1 MKKLFNILI
10 HSKFTKDIA
19 VYTLFAILQKCIP
32 FLLYPLFARI
42 FSEEEMGFYI
52 LYQAIYVLALPVFT
66 LSSDVAITVNFYKLE
81 WICFRGYLGTVLE
94 MTLLFFIL
102 IFFVFICFYG
112 KLAIW
117 IDFPASWLLV
127 TVFSILPRFIINS
140 VLALLRCQNNVILY
154 GTLASVATVCS
165 NLIGLYLIYNTV
177 LTWQGVVL
185 GVFIGD
191 FLVACICI
199 GVLVYFKSIDFHFV
213 RKYMNDALKIGIP
226 ICFHVIGGWLS
237 SFLSRFFITTLIGIA
252 ATGSYGI
259 AATFSM
265 VLNLIIDS
273 FNLAFGPYLSQKL
286 VTFNP
291 NDRIDIFKIS
301 ILYYSLIIVSSI
313 VVIFIGYYF
322 VGIIFGDKYLSTRDF
337 ILPLVIASALNG
349 FYKVHVN
356 YLFFSKK
363 TYLIASVTFVL
374 GVCNIGLSYWM
385 VKFAGMTGAAY
396 TSVIISLCSYIAIAF
411 LANKEYPIGW
421 KEKLKKI
428 THCLLKND
436 FSCFSS

>member
-1 MKKLFNILI
+1 
-10 HSKFTKDIA
+10 
-19 VYTLFAILQKCIP
+19 
-32 FLLYPLFARI
+32 
-42 FSEEEMGFYI
+42 
-52 LYQAIYVLALPVFT
+52 
-66 LSSDVAITVNFYKLE
+66 
-81 WICFRGYLGTVLE
+81 
-94 MTLLFFIL
+94 
-102 IFFVFICFYG
+102 
-112 KLAIW
+112 
-117 IDFPASWLLV
+117 
-127 TVFSILPRFIINS
+127 
-140 VLALLRCQNNVILY
+140 
-154 GTLASVATVCS
+154 
-165 NLIGLYLIYNTV
+165 
-177 LTWQGVVL
+177 
-185 GVFIGD
+185 
-191 FLVACICI
+191 
-199 GVLVYFKSIDFHFV
+199 
-213 RKYMNDALKIGIP
+213 
-226 ICFHVIGGWLS
+226 
-237 SFLSRFFITTLIGIA
+237 
-252 ATGSYGI
+252 
-259 AATFSM
+259 M